1 MWYWTE
7 KEWLENH
14 QWFLFWPQQSTT
26 AVWPEISNFRWG
38 ERQIC
43 WKHFASDSSMRDSRT
58 HDSGKRDNWQ
68 QREANCGGM
77 SVSEGNANEIG
88 ASLLKS
94 DSEHVYSVVQ
104 CLVLISK
111 AVLQQVLD
119 ALPLKLAPEAS
130 KGQPGHAA
138 LFPWKKKHWIEPRTS
153 NRVPLFNP
161 YRIIQSYFGSALFF
175 LLSCCFVFLWCFDQI
190 HAFPP
195 LDTWSTV

>member
-14 QWFLFWPQQSTT
+14 QWFLFWPQQST

-88 ASLLKS
+88 ARLLKS
-94 DSEHVYSVVQ
+94 DSENVYSVVQ

-111 AVLQQVLD
+111 ALLQQVLD

-138 LFPWKKKHWIEPRTS
+138 LFPWTKNTESSLEHPIECPYSTPIES
-153 NRVPLFNP
+153 SRVISEAPF
-161 YRIIQSYFGSALFF
+161 LFF
-175 LLSCCFVFLWCFDQI
+175 
-190 HAFPP
+190 A
-195 LDTWSTV
+195 